1 MNETTTKQARRP
13 AWIWLLVSLGVII
26 IDQATKWLCVAFLKE
41 AESVPLIR
49 GFLHLTYVENRGA
62 AFGSFSE
69 HRWVFMI
76 FSVVAIVAVT
86 TYLLRFSENNRLLR
100 CSLALI
106 ISGGV
111 GNMFD
116 RVGLGYVVDFIDFH
130 AIWQYIF
137 NIADCFVCIGAGLMV
152 LYCIL
157 TMREELKQEK
167 EAKEAASAQDEENN
181 HES

>member
-1 MNETTTKQARRP
+1 LQEEYLMTLLLYFAIIVLVIFADLFTKFLVKGSE
-13 AWIWLLVSLGVII
+13 LLMSGGVI
-26 IDQATKWLCVAFLKE
+26 E
-41 AESVPLIR
+41 LIPGVFR
-49 GFLHLTYVENRGA
+49 FRYVENPGA
-62 AFGSFSE
+62 AMGSFSNN
-69 HRWVFMI
+69 RWVFMI
-76 FSVVAIVAVT
+76 FSTVAIIGVT
-86 TYLLRFSENNRLLR
+86 FYLLFLSEQNRWMR
-100 CSLALI
+100 ASLALI